1 MSYLI
6 NFYFCAQDTLNYFQE
21 IKTKYKNIELIDA
34 MKKNI
39 EKEKLLELFN
49 SIIQIKDKNYLKE
62 EWEKL
67 KEEKVFIENN
77 KFLNEKIKEY
87 VKEKNEEQ
95 FLKDFCN
102 IGKIKDKIIDLS
114 KPNPQK
120 ILIKAYWIKVGIPLK
135 IPAELKLKKTE
146 I

>member
-1 MSYLI
+1 
-6 NFYFCAQDTLNYFQE
+6 
-21 IKTKYKNIELIDA
+21 

-67 KEEKVFIENN
+67 KEEKVFIEKN

-120 ILIKAYWIKVGIPLK
+120 ILIEAYWLKVGIPLNF
-135 IPAELKLKKTE
+135 PEELKLRGAE
-146 I
+146 V

>member
-1 MSYLI
+1 MG
-6 NFYFCAQDTLNYFQE
+6 
-21 IKTKYKNIELIDA
+21 
-34 MKKNI
+34 
-39 EKEKLLELFN
+39 
-49 SIIQIKDKNYLKE
+49 
-62 EWEKL
+62 KL
-67 KEEKVFIENN
+67 KEEKIFIEKN

-120 ILIKAYWIKVGIPLK
+120 ILIKAYWIKVGIPFK